1 MKICFHFLNHAS
13 SPTFTNGA
21 WAGAY
26 SLQDSGKGVSTS
38 CTEEHT
44 VNNAIVIPS
53 TMQSRAPC
61 KDQVHTLL
69 IPQKYPCRSK
79 TLIKRIC
86 SPLLSNRTF
95 FYSWCSF
102 SRASDLIACFI
113 FFFHW
118 ISSLHLSQTLR
129 FSYVA
134 QLLQC
139 WLFFSFL
146 TSLDSRKS
154 KSLSHLLL
162 QPFRRRVSNIWV
174 RHWCSASLYW
184 S

>member
-1 MKICFHFLNHAS
+1 MWKFVFIFWIML
-13 SPTFTNGA
+13 P
-21 WAGAY
+21 Y
-26 SLQDSGKGVSTS
+26 LSLLMVLEQVHVHSKTLEREWVQGT
-38 CTEEHT
+38 EHT

-69 IPQKYPCRSK
+69 IPQKYSCRSK
-79 TLIKRIC
+79 TLIKPIC

-102 SRASDLIACFI
+102 SCASDLIACFI

-162 QPFRRRVSNIWV
+162 QPLRGRVSNVWV